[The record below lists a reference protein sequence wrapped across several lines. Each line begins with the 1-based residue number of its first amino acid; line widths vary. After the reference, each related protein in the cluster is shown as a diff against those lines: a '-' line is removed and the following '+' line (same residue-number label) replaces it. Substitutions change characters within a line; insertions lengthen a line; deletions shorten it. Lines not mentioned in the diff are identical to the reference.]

1 MAARPLSAF
10 ADSPGAIASVLVARS
25 SAPRGPVA
33 RFRGGVA
40 SLWRSFSGL
49 GLMIGALFLAASL
62 TPSLI
67 PRSFLLQGVLG
78 GVCFAIGYG
87 VGVLCREIW
96 VWLELPSPN
105 DRLARTLSWAAAAV
119 AAAIVLSFLW
129 KATGWQNS
137 IRERMDMVPVESA
150 RPIEVAAIALVVF
163 VLVMTLARLF
173 VRTFSLARRFVG
185 RYVPERI
192 SRAIAL
198 VVAAALFLTVAD
210 GVIFRAFMRI
220 SDNSFAALDA
230 LIEPQYDVP
239 ADPMVT
245 GSPQSLV
252 AWGELGRA
260 GRQFIASGP
269 TAEDIAAFTGRPAK
283 RPLRVYVG
291 LNSADDIDD
300 RARLLLDEMVRT
312 GAFDRKLLV
321 VATPTGT
328 GWMDPAAMDTLEY
341 LHDGDTA
348 IVGMQYSYL
357 TSWISLLV
365 EPGYGSD
372 AARAMFR
379 AVYAHWTALPKDA
392 RPRLYLQGLSLGAH
406 GSNQSFQLEE
416 VIGDP
421 FNGAVWS
428 GPPFATQRWLD
439 ATRHRN
445 PGTPEWLPTF
455 GDGSVIRFTNQEN
468 HLDIPGAEWGPMR
481 LVYLQYASDPITF
494 FTPDALW
501 RKPDWMNTPVGPDV
515 SPELR
520 WYPVVT
526 FLQLG
531 LDMAVGLAVPRGH
544 GHDYAPAHYIDAW
557 VAVTAPEG
565 WAPADIERLKARFAG

>member
-49 GLMIGALFLAASL
+49 GLIIGALFLAASL

-67 PRSFLLQGVLG
+67 PRSVLLQGVLG

-87 VGVLCREIW
+87 VGVLGREIW
-96 VWLELPSPN
+96 IWLELPSPN

-173 VRTFSLARRFVG
+173 ARTFSLARRFVG

-230 LIEPQYDVP
+230 LIEPS
-239 ADPMVT
+239 
-245 GSPQSLV
+245 G
-252 AWGELGRA
+252 GE
-260 GRQFIASGP
+260 Q
-269 TAEDIAAFTGRPAK
+269 
-283 RPLRVYVG
+283 
-291 LNSADDIDD
+291 
-300 RARLLLDEMVRT
+300 
-312 GAFDRKLLV
+312 
-321 VATPTGT
+321 
-328 GWMDPAAMDTLEY
+328 
-341 LHDGDTA
+341 
-348 IVGMQYSYL
+348 
-357 TSWISLLV
+357 
-365 EPGYGSD
+365 
-372 AARAMFR
+372 
-379 AVYAHWTALPKDA
+379 
-392 RPRLYLQGLSLGAH
+392 
-406 GSNQSFQLEE
+406 
-416 VIGDP
+416 
-421 FNGAVWS
+421 
-428 GPPFATQRWLD
+428 
-439 ATRHRN
+439 
-445 PGTPEWLPTF
+445 
-455 GDGSVIRFTNQEN
+455 
-468 HLDIPGAEWGPMR
+468 
-481 LVYLQYASDPITF
+481 
-494 FTPDALW
+494 
-501 RKPDWMNTPVGPDV
+501 
-515 SPELR
+515 
-520 WYPVVT
+520 
-526 FLQLG
+526 
-531 LDMAVGLAVPRGH
+531 
-544 GHDYAPAHYIDAW
+544 
-557 VAVTAPEG
+557 
-565 WAPADIERLKARFAG
+565 

>member
-1 MAARPLSAF
+1 MAAPVPSAP
-10 ADSPGAIASVLVARS
+10 ADALGSLAVARS
-25 SAPRGPVA
+25 NARRGPVA
-33 RFRGGVA
+33 WMGGGAA

-87 VGVLCREIW
+87 VGVLAREIW
-96 VWLELPSPN
+96 AWLELPFPN
-105 DRLARTLSWAAAAV
+105 DRLARVLTWAAAAV

-137 IRERMDMVPVESA
+137 IRLRMGMDPVESA
-150 RPIEVAAIALVVF
+150 RPIEVALIAAVVF
-163 VLVMTLARLF
+163 VIVAMLGRLF
-173 VRTFSLARRFVG
+173 ARTFSLARRFVG

-198 VVAAALFLTVAD
+198 TVAAALFFTIAD
-210 GVIFRAFMRI
+210 GVLFRAFMRI

-230 LIEPQYDVP
+230 LIEPQYDAP
-239 ADPMVT
+239 SDPLVT

-252 AWGELGRA
+252 SWEHLGRA

-269 TAEDIAAFTGRPAK
+269 TAEQIAAFTGRPAK
-283 RPLRVYVG
+283 RPVRVYVG
-291 LNSADDIDD
+291 LNSADEIED
-300 RARLLLDEMVRT
+300 RARLLLDEMIRA

-379 AVYAHWTALPKDA
+379 TVYAYWTKLPHDR

-428 GPPFATQRWLD
+428 GPPFTTQRWLD

-445 PGTPEWLPTF
+445 PGTPEWLPGF
-455 GDGSVIRFTNQEN
+455 GDGSIIRFTNQEN
-468 HLDIPGAEWGPMR
+468 HLETGAPWGPMR

-494 FTPDALW
+494 FSPGSLW
-501 RKPDWMNTPVGPDV
+501 RKPDWMEAPVGPDV

-520 WYPVVT
+520 WYPIVT

-531 LDMAVGLAVPRGH
+531 LDMAIGLAVPRGH
-544 GHDYAPAHYIDAW
+544 GHDYAPEHYIDAW

-565 WAPADIERLKARFAG
+565 WTPDEIDRLKAHFAL

>member
-1 MAARPLSAF
+1 MAAPARSAP
-10 ADSPGAIASVLVARS
+10 AGGLPPTAVARET
-25 SAPRGPVA
+25 APRGPVA
-33 RFRGGVA
+33 RMGGGLA
-40 SLWRSFSGL
+40 SLWRSFSGI
-49 GLMIGALFLAASL
+49 GLMLGALFLAASL

-87 VGVLCREIW
+87 LGVLAREIW
-96 VWLELPSPN
+96 AWLELPFPN
-105 DRLARTLSWAAAAV
+105 DRLARTLTWAAAAV
-119 AAAIVLSFLW
+119 AAAIVLTFLW
-129 KATGWQNS
+129 KAVGWQDS
-137 IRERMDMVPVESA
+137 IRARMGMPPVEQGRS
-150 RPIEVAAIALVVF
+150 IEIAAIAIVVF
-163 VLVMTLARLF
+163 VVLAMLGRLF
-173 VRTFSLARRFVG
+173 ARVFSLARRFIG
-185 RYVPERI
+185 RFVPDRI

-198 VVAAALFLTVAD
+198 AIAATLFFMVVD
-210 GVIFRAFMRI
+210 GVIFRAFLRI
-220 SDNSFAALDA
+220 SDNSFAALDE
-230 LIEPQYDVP
+230 LIEPQYDAP
-239 ADPMVT
+239 TDPLVT
-245 GSPQSLV
+245 GSAASLV
-252 AWGELGRA
+252 SWENLGRA

-269 TAEDIAAFTGRPAK
+269 TAEEIAAFTGREAK
-283 RPLRVYVG
+283 RPVRVYVG
-291 LNSADDIDD
+291 LNSADDIGE
-300 RARLLLDEMVRT
+300 RARLLLDEMIRA
-312 GAFDRKLLV
+312 GAFDRELLV

-348 IVGMQYSYL
+348 IVGLQYSYL

-379 AVYAHWTALPKDA
+379 AVYAHWTTLPKER

-428 GPPFATQRWLD
+428 GPPFTTQRWLE

-445 PGTPEWLPTF
+445 EGSPEWLPTF
-455 GDGSVIRFTNQEN
+455 GDGSIIRFTNQEN
-468 HLDIPGAEWGPMR
+468 HLDLPGAAWGPMR

-494 FTPDALW
+494 FSPDSLW
-501 RKPDWMNTPVGPDV
+501 RKPDWMYDPVGPDV

-531 LDMAVGLAVPRGH
+531 LDMAVGLAVPRGY
-544 GHDYAPAHYIDAW
+544 GHDYAPEHYIDAW

-565 WAPADIERLKARFAG
+565 WTPADIDRLKAEFAG